1 MYKRQIKGR
10 NFPVQVY
17 IADAQYAWRQLPE
30 GVSMN
35 TDPGNSFFANA
46 LEPGVYAGI
55 SGGTQFNR
63 GCASHSPSSA
73 DDDDDDETDSGG
85 DETAADD

>member
-1 MYKRQIKGR
+1 
-10 NFPVQVY
+10 
-17 IADAQYAWRQLPE
+17 
-30 GVSMN
+30 MN
-35 TDPGNSFFANA
+35 TDREIPFLLNA

-85 DETAADD
+85 DETTADD